1 MGGGGWCK
9 VIFVSNPTP
18 VEVGLSRV
26 DVAVGVVTIALMSLS
41 NHLSTRAGFFEA
53 LFAAHLAHINNITKS
68 KHNSKDQINIISWP
82 LAGG

>member
-1 MGGGGWCK
+1 MGGWCK

-26 DVAVGVVTIALMSLS
+26 DVAVGVVTKALMSLS
-41 NHLSTRAGFFEA
+41 NLLSTRAGFFEA
-53 LFAAHLAHINNITKS
+53 LLAAHLAHINITKS
-68 KHNSKDQINIISWP
+68 KHNSKDQINVNSWL